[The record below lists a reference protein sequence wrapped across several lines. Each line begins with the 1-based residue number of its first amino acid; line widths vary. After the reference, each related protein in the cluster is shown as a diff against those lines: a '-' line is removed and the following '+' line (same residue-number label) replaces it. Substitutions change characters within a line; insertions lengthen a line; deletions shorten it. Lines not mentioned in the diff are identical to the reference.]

1 MMVVTRQG
9 AGRAAANKRGAAG
22 RLAAGLA
29 GIAVAGLL
37 ASTLA
42 LAQDSYPSKPIRLLV
57 SDTPG
62 SAPDVLARKV
72 APEVAARMGQPWV
85 VENRPGNRAAVVIQG
100 LMSAPP
106 DGSVFMIAPHSITTV
121 WPRARRAPAAWR
133 PMKLVPPRT
142 RIRITFLLLLGLPLF
157 LN

>member
-72 APEVAARMGQPWV
+72 APEEAARIELLTIQTNSAFAGQYAYPNIFMCETYEGGMEYPGV
-85 VENRPGNRAAVVIQG
+85 VFIGPYPNGHPYQ
-100 LMSAPP
+100 
-106 DGSVFMIAPHSITTV
+106 
-121 WPRARRAPAAWR
+121 RRAP
-133 PMKLVPPRT
+133 
-142 RIRITFLLLLGLPLF
+142 IHEGLLLPRRRRLRRRRR
-157 LN
+157 